1 MFVPGKP
8 FQPSVMQQS
17 SLLVPF
23 VTSKKI
29 KLCEYGPRLAK
40 GYFFQ
45 SDKDKEKGFY
55 KICQMGNFSSLCHR
69 FVRKKQ
75 DRTVSP

>member
-1 MFVPGKP
+1 
-8 FQPSVMQQS
+8 MQQS
-17 SLLVPF
+17 SSLAPF

-29 KLCEYGPRLAK
+29 KLCEYGPKLTK
-40 GYFFQ
+40 GYF
-45 SDKDKEKGFY
+45 SRAAMMKKKGFY

-75 DRTVSP
+75 DRTDSP